1 MSAAHL
7 VNVCPVCGA
16 EESLDGLLARMID
29 DEEARGL
36 IADVIATSLPLGQD
50 VLRYLRL
57 HKPAKQKLRMATARK
72 VLAELV
78 PDVQRAAIQR
88 HGRTWLVTPES
99 WRLALQAVFDN
110 VGRGAVTLPLDG
122 NAYLYA
128 VLTRMVDR
136 EEARQEKTDEVALRG
151 RAHQAGAVGV
161 GEALQAVAA
170 PALPASEPEPAPADP
185 EAAAKAETIREQLRR
200 DLAAKRARQ
209 SAEELRP

>member
-29 DEEARGL
+29 DDEARGL
-36 IADVIATSLPLGQD
+36 IADVIAASLPLGQD

-99 WRLALQAVFDN
+99 WHLALHAVFDN
-110 VGRGAVTLPLDG
+110 VERGAVTLPLEG

-136 EEARQEKTDEVALRG
+136 EEARQEKADEAALRG

-161 GEALQAVAA
+161 GEALHAEVA
-170 PALPASEPEPAPADP
+170 PTVSMREPEPAVADP
-185 EAAAKAETIREQLRR
+185 EAAAT
-200 DLAAKRARQ
+200 AARIK
-209 SAEELRP
+209 EELRERLASRQARRPDPETT